1 MRRTRVRA
9 LASATVFMMMSDPAL
24 AQKKAPQDHPR
35 TVVGSVANVDMQR
48 RAIVKTEDGEE
59 YWMKG
64 ETWKPGDKV
73 RCTVKEDNLA
83 ECEKIS

>member
-1 MRRTRVRA
+1 MPRKHIRA

-24 AQKKAPQDHPR
+24 AQKQAPQDPPW
-35 TVVGSVANVDMQR
+35 TVVGSVASVER
-48 RAIVKTEDGEE
+48 RAIVKTDNGEE

-64 ETWKPGDKV
+64 EMWQLGDKV

-83 ECEKIS
+83 ECEKIA